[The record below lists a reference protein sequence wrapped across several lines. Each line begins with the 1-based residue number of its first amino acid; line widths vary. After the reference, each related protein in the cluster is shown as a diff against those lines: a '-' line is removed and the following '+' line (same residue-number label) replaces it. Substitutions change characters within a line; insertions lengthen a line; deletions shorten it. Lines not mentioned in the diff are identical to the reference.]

1 MINLVAL
8 PCLCVDVF
16 DGTDELRAGGEALNF
31 AVHASKFEEFNV
43 SILGA
48 VGQDSYAKFIMDSVS
63 DKRIDVSHVRVEEDK
78 VTANNR
84 TYLTADGDR
93 YYKDDSWTGDIVDK
107 MILNQDELDFI
118 KKSEVVFIHFWA
130 GCFEQIIDLKKN
142 NNFRLAVDFVEYRN
156 FKEMEKYAPYIDYF
170 LISGE
175 ESILPIFEAFSKKYK
190 GLFNAS
196 LADKG
201 SGGMGPA
208 ALETFLLAGDGESR
222 ALACDNGTFRE
233 IVLLYLRSMRR
244 DPDLK
249 AQLLMLCL
257 EGWEAQPE
265 KNAVYMQQMKLIL
278 QGCLRSGDPFTQ
290 IGAGQYWVLLPGAG
304 SETHSAIA
312 QRLQQA
318 MHQRFAQSSAVFQTR
333 AIDLRGMVHLAEP
346 KD

>member
-1 MINLVAL
+1 MEFISKEKIV
-8 PCLCVDVF
+8 
-16 DGTDELRAGGEALNF
+16 ELSNPGVVSRQLLNPENSSSERVTITE
-31 AVHASKFEEFNV
+31 VHLEIGACQPRHTHDASEQ
-43 SILGA
+43 IW
-48 VGQDSYAKFIMDSVS
+48 YA
-63 DKRIDVSHVRVEEDK
+63 RVEEDK

-201 SGGMGPA
+201 SVTYYNGEKYFVPA
-208 ALETFLLAGDGESR
+208 DEALEIVDTTGCGDSYHAGFVCSHMLIGDIYEAMR
-222 ALACDNGTFRE
+222 VGTEF
-233 IVLLYLRSMRR
+233 
-244 DPDLK
+244 
-249 AQLLMLCL
+249 A
-257 EGWEAQPE
+257 
-265 KNAVYMQQMKLIL
+265 
-278 QGCLRSGDPFTQ
+278 T
-290 IGAGQYWVLLPGAG
+290 
-304 SETHSAIA
+304 ETLSHYGG
-312 QRLQQA
+312 
-318 MHQRFAQSSAVFQTR
+318 F
-333 AIDLRGMVHLAEP
+333 
-346 KD
+346 

>member
-48 VGQDSYAKFIMDSVS
+48 VGQDSYAKFIMDSIS

-201 SGGMGPA
+201 SVTYYNGEKYFVPA
-208 ALETFLLAGDGESR
+208 DEALEIVDTTGCGDSYHAGFVCSH
-222 ALACDNGTFRE
+222 
-233 IVLLYLRSMRR
+233 M
-244 DPDLK
+244 
-249 AQLLMLCL
+249 
-257 EGWEAQPE
+257 
-265 KNAVYMQQMKLIL
+265 LIL
-278 QGCLRSGDPFTQ
+278 SL
-290 IGAGQYWVLLPGAG
+290 I
-304 SETHSAIA
+304 HI
-312 QRLQQA
+312 
-318 MHQRFAQSSAVFQTR
+318 
-333 AIDLRGMVHLAEP
+333 
-346 KD
+346 